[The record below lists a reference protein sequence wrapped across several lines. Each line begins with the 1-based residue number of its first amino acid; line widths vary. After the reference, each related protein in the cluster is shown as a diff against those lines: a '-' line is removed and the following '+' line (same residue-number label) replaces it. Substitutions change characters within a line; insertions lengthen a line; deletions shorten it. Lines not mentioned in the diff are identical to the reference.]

1 MREIE
6 GWLTLI
12 GSSHTMIH
20 TKQARPG
27 KKTEFFYKLFTS
39 SRTVK
44 HSNLNSALG
53 KRMLLRILKKETSGR
68 DIFCL
73 QAPIIILS
81 HMSRTRLIWSY
92 LSKKVCTSGWL
103 YIEKFKKI
111 VHLYLRLFDRLTW
124 EVSCN
129 AFDKRCVTSER
140 KSPFQQLSIFTRVR
154 RDLSKHVPEWQVG
167 AFCWTSNWSLSKIS
181 HHGSSSRATIRHCQH
196 FKSKLSPPFSSQS
209 NTSFEGFVCEA
220 FNERIMATGHSVQL
234 PSGKQ
239 IWWSTLLLWTRFQ
252 TCMHIVQT
260 QRLCDVWP
268 RDKKTTRKQFTWRAT
283 NRLSTIFALK
293 VLKEFKKTAQRPFY
307 QLHCRLES
315 S

>member
-140 KSPFQQLSIFTRVR
+140 KSPYF
-154 RDLSKHVPEWQVG
+154 
-167 AFCWTSNWSLSKIS
+167 SNFRFSHAWDVICPNMSLSDRL
-181 HHGSSSRATIRHCQH
+181 GLFAELATDHYQRFLIMAQAHELP
-196 FKSKLSPPFSSQS
+196 FAIANILSPNFPHPSRLSQTPVSRVLYVKPLTKESWQQVTQSSCHQE
-209 NTSFEGFVCEA
+209 NRYDEADCCFERGFRHVCTLCKH
-220 FNERIMATGHSVQL
+220 NVYVISGHE
-234 PSGKQ
+234 
-239 IWWSTLLLWTRFQ
+239 
-252 TCMHIVQT
+252 
-260 QRLCDVWP
+260 
-268 RDKKTTRKQFTWRAT
+268 TRKQPENSLPEELQTG
-283 NRLSTIFALK
+283 
-293 VLKEFKKTAQRPFY
+293 
-307 QLHCRLES
+307 
-315 S
+315 

>member
-1 MREIE
+1 MTYPYRF
-6 GWLTLI
+6 LTY
-12 GSSHTMIH
+12 HD
-20 TKQARPG
+20 P
-27 KKTEFFYKLFTS
+27 YKTS
-39 SRTVK
+39 STRKENRVFLQTFHVFPNRETFQLEFGAGKTNAPAHSQKRNLRARHFLLAGAHDNFVTV
-44 HSNLNSALG
+44 
-53 KRMLLRILKKETSGR
+53 
-68 DIFCL
+68 
-73 QAPIIILS
+73 S
-81 HMSRTRLIWSY
+81 HTRLIWSY
-92 LSKKVCTSGWL
+92 LTKKVCTSGWL

-209 NTSFEGFVCEA
+209 NSSFEGFVCEA

-239 IWWSTLLLWTRFQ
+239 IWWSTLLLWTRIQ
-252 TCMHIVQT
+252 TCMQIVQT
-260 QRLCDVWP
+260 QRLCDLWP

>member
-1 MREIE
+1 M
-6 GWLTLI
+6 
-12 GSSHTMIH
+12 
-20 TKQARPG
+20 
-27 KKTEFFYKLFTS
+27 
-39 SRTVK
+39 
-44 HSNLNSALG
+44 
-53 KRMLLRILKKETSGR
+53 
-68 DIFCL
+68 FCL
-73 QAPIIILS
+73 QAPMIIFA
-81 HMSRTRLIWSY
+81 HMSRTKLIGSY

-103 YIEKFKKI
+103 YIKKFKKI
-111 VHLYLRLFDRLTW
+111 VHLYLRLFDRLIW

-140 KSPFQQLSIFTRVR
+140 KSLFQLLSIFTRVR

-252 TCMHIVQT
+252 TCLHIVQT
-260 QRLCDVWP
+260 QRLRDLWP
-268 RDKKTTRKQFTWRAT
+268 WDKKTTRKQFAWRAT
-283 NRLSTIFALK
+283 NRLSTIFAFTSYRNLRKELK
-293 VLKEFKKTAQRPFY
+293 YHFTNYTVDWKVHKAIIKPRKFLLDY
-307 QLHCRLES
+307 NS
-315 S
+315 